1 MGMLVGTHT
10 KLEPGV
16 GQQTSPK
23 IMEMERQM
31 PSCDSGQNRDS
42 PANSTAAGSLQVC
55 LSATCQTLCV
65 VPYFTYVH
73 VVLGVDMGG
82 YDLAQPVSAI
92 SRDIQLSVGQA
103 GV

>member
-1 MGMLVGTHT
+1 MLLSTHA

-55 LSATCQTLCV
+55 LSAICQALDV
-65 VPYFTYVH
+65 VLYFATVH
-73 VVLGVDMGG
+73 VSLGIDVSR
-82 YDLAQPVSAI
+82 YDLSHPC
-92 SRDIQLSVGQA
+92 SVMQRC
-103 GV
+103 